1 MAGFESKPSY
11 TGSGD
16 EGGSTGW
23 EGLNGYD
30 FSGAG
35 NSTEWTDG
43 GSIDGGGAEYTI
55 YNPDESAGESGAG
68 ESGAEG
74 SDEEVIFES
83 GDSGEETGGA
93 GEETIV
99 GGAGEE
105 EDDSSEEET
114 GGSEKDESEKNR
126 EKLENDVEGIIDN
139 IGKYRP
145 IDIINAAKAA
155 GVSLPSYRLSK
166 LKEHGLSDPDGSG
179 LMDLMRIAANFSQEA
194 QDIKNKRKPKEE
206 GAAEEESS
214 AEESGAEESGAE
226 ESAEE
231 SSEEESSEE
240 ESAEESSEEESAD
253 DEAGSE
259 EEIIVGGG
267 SGEEGDSEEESGEEE
282 SSEEESSED
291 ESAEEESSE
300 EESAEEESSEEESG
314 SEDDDEE
321 SAEESG
327 EAEDDSSE
335 EDDSDEESG
344 DEGGSSEEDDDS
356 GEGDDEDGDE
366 EDGEESGEGDDED
379 DDEEEE
385 SGEGGAEEEDDE
397 EEEAS
402 AEEGET
408 ERKKFWTRGRKIVA
422 TVAAV
427 VIGGLAAFGI
437 GSAIKKNNDAKAARD
452 AMDNRPGYTDMFET
466 TSTTTTENIETT
478 TSTAE
483 TGYEAFSHEGGNW
496 SIGLFADQQGENS
509 NPDKKGAYNIAP
521 ATVLERFHED
531 GALDTAEG
539 QQEFKDTLSESW
551 KDQAG
556 SIAMVARALSA
567 QGDSALLPDSLKGM
581 SGEQMEAAI
590 VSNENGAYD
599 DMCSVLDRIMENATV
614 EKTTLN
620 GNYHNFYMK
629 EYDESKL
636 ATKDNID
643 LVATEKNENG
653 SIAYIIKGNLGDV
666 DYELIVKDECTQIVF
681 KERIP
686 DIPYTPPE
694 TTTTTTTTP
703 ETTTTTTTTTTET
716 TTTTDSTPETTTT
729 TNTTPET
736 TTTTTTSSTPE
747 TTTTTTTS
755 STPETTTTTTT
766 QDVSK
771 HEDALRDGQGGNVT
785 PVQEGTRVTENRDQA
800 DLNGTTTTEAV
811 NPAAQNADD
820 TTHAGDVN
828 RTPENQQQQD
838 QRDQQHQEQQDID
851 KQRSTE
857 VADLPPIND
866 LSNGF

>member
-43 GSIDGGGAEYTI
+43 GSIDGGGAEYSI

-93 GEETIV
+93 EEETIV

-139 IGKYRP
+139 IGQYRP

-214 AEESGAEESGAE
+214 AEESGAEESSAEESGAEESGAE

-259 EEIIVGGG
+259 EEVIVGGG
-267 SGEEGDSEEESGEEE
+267 SGEEGG
-282 SSEEESSED
+282 
-291 ESAEEESSE
+291 SE

-321 SAEESG
+321 SGEGDDDDDEEESG
-327 EAEDDSSE
+327 
-335 EDDSDEESG
+335 
-344 DEGGSSEEDDDS
+344 EGGSSEEDDDS
-356 GEGDDEDGDE
+356 GEEGGDE
-366 EDGEESGEGDDED
+366 GGESGEGGDEGGEDSDEDDDESDEEDDESGEDDED
-379 DDEEEE
+379 DDDEEE
-385 SGEGGAEEEDDE
+385 SGEGGIEEEDDE
-397 EEEAS
+397 EEESS

-452 AMDNRPGYTDMFET
+452 AMDNRPSYTDMFET
-466 TSTTTTENIETT
+466 TSATTTENIETT

-716 TTTTDSTPETTTT
+716 TTTTTDSTPETTPTT

-785 PVQEGTRVTENRDQA
+785 PAQEGTRVTENRDQA

-838 QRDQQHQEQQDID
+838 QRDQQHQEQQNID